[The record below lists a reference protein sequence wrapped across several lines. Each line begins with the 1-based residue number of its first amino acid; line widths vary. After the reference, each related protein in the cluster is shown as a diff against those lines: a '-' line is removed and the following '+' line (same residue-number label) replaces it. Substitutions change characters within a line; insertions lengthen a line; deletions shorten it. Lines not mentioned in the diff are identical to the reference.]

1 MIKVNNIRNKAIM
14 YHLTG
19 CNKQQQNS
27 AESFLDLSNK
37 GEYPESNYEEVSDRP
52 KLKEML

>member
-1 MIKVNNIRNKAIM
+1 M